1 LSGSHFD
8 TFGDDEMANKG
19 KKASKNATPGKKRIA
34 KQVKR
39 RISSKPASIK
49 KKKSSMLAEVAAKP
63 TVRSRA
69 KVTKTPEEMEGLR
82 RKFVVSVAAGTAG
95 ACYFKDPSGGPDQ
108 CIPATQEDC
117 QREGGQWSPGNCP
130 QAVVMGALVTRA
142 TVTKRPEELQV
153 LSKKFA
159 ATISAAVAGAC
170 YFKDPS
176 GGPDQCVP
184 ATQQD
189 CKDEGGAWSP
199 GNCPN

>member
-1 LSGSHFD
+1 
-8 TFGDDEMANKG
+8 MVNKG
-19 KKASKNATPGKKRIA
+19 KKASKNTPRGKKKNAPRGKKKIA

-49 KKKSSMLAEVAAKP
+49 KRRSSTSAEVAARP

-69 KVTKTPEEMEGLR
+69 KVTKTPEEMAGLR
-82 RKFVVSVAAGTAG
+82 LKFASSIAAGTAG

-108 CIPATQEDC
+108 CIPATQADC
-117 QREGGQWSPGNCP
+117 QSEGGQWRPGNCR
-130 QAVVMGALVTRA
+130 QAAVMGVLESLAIVA
-142 TVTKRPEELQV
+142 KRPDELQV
-153 LSKKFA
+153 LRKKFA

>member
-1 LSGSHFD
+1 
-8 TFGDDEMANKG
+8 MANKG
-19 KKASKNATPGKKRIA
+19 KKASKNATRGKKRIA

-39 RISSKPASIK
+39 RIGSKPASIK
-49 KKKSSMLAEVAAKP
+49 KRKSSASAEIAAKP

-69 KVTKTPEEMEGLR
+69 KVTKTPEEREGLR
-82 RKFVVSVAAGTAG
+82 RKFAASIAASAAG

-117 QREGGQWSPGNCP
+117 QSEGGQWSPGNCR
-130 QAVVMGALVTRA
+130 QAAVMGALEARA

-153 LSKKFA
+153 LRKKFA